1 MSNAECGM
9 TSWEYGTKQD
19 SGGPMQDRS
28 STLSIFIPQ
37 SAIRIPHSRNPQSA
51 IGNPHSTGGP
61 GKKVI
66 MRDYHRHRFENRVA
80 MKTSAK
86 LGVCEICRYILV
98 AGAMAALVISYSWI
112 RSEIISLG
120 YQIQEI
126 KHDTAVLKEQR
137 QALMLE
143 QAACKSPQRIDQ
155 YAREQ

>member
-1 MSNAECGM
+1 
-9 TSWEYGTKQD
+9 
-19 SGGPMQDRS
+19 
-28 STLSIFIPQ
+28 
-37 SAIRIPHSRNPQSA
+37 
-51 IGNPHSTGGP
+51 
-61 GKKVI
+61 
-66 MRDYHRHRFENRVA
+66 
-80 MKTSAK
+80 
-86 LGVCEICRYILV
+86 LGACEICRYILV

-155 YAREQ
+155 YAREQLGLIPANSAQVIFVRDREVLPEHEILAESIVPGSISTKETRQ